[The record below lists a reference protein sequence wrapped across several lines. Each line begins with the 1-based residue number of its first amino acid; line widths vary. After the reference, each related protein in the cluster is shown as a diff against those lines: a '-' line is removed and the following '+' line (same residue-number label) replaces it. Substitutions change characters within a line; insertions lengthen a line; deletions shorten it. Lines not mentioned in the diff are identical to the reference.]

1 VTLVREDA
9 RWAFVRPGPQL
20 SGFVHS
26 DELKRTGLLNRQVT
40 GRTQVGGGSLGGNRS
55 ILKLAI
61 RYATKRVVL
70 LVLHASGPP
79 CLSPGPRL
87 SRAT

>member
-40 GRTQVGGGSLGGNRS
+40 GRTQVGGGSLGCCLQLSYTVRIES
-55 ILKLAI
+55 
-61 RYATKRVVL
+61 THPVVTE
-70 LVLHASGPP
+70 AF
-79 CLSPGPRL
+79 
-87 SRAT
+87 